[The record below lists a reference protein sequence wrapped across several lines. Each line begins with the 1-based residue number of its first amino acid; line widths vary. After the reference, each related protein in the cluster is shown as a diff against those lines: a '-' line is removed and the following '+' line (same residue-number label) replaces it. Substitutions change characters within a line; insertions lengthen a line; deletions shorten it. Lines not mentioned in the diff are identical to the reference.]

1 MADTKRS
8 RAAKLGARTRAR
20 NVSLHGPTP
29 RSTARGTEDHRITVG
44 GSTLAGAYAGVPSRA
59 NFLKQAHLFERTVKV
74 QGVVTNENLKST
86 KTDRAYIVP
95 DGLNTLRR
103 GEEVQLFWYRRN
115 TYVDRPTEFERA
127 RVTTKDGQEY
137 LLEALEDAPQT
148 WQTNLGSKTFAR
160 SCTGIVNYYVS

>member
-1 MADTKRS
+1 
-8 RAAKLGARTRAR
+8 
-20 NVSLHGPTP
+20 
-29 RSTARGTEDHRITVG
+29 
-44 GSTLAGAYAGVPSRA
+44 
-59 NFLKQAHLFERTVKV
+59 
-74 QGVVTNENLKST
+74 VVTSENIKSN

-95 DGLNTLRR
+95 DGLDTLRR

-115 TYVDRPTEFERA
+115 TSVDRPSEFETA